1 MYQLVFYDPF
11 FLKTK
16 WFETHS
22 FLFKQN
28 ITFFQPIPTFN
39 FQERLEFLKKAMS
52 KVIRAKEDIDLTVG
66 QMSELEPLLT
76 KAKSE
81 AFFAEKR
88 MKEAQEVYLK
98 VKKECVQQSQDIE
111 ALRIPCQ
118 QMKEETVKDFE
129 QVSKRDFR

>member
-1 MYQLVFYDPF
+1 
-11 FLKTK
+11 
-16 WFETHS
+16 
-22 FLFKQN
+22 
-28 ITFFQPIPTFN
+28 
-39 FQERLEFLKKAMS
+39 MS